1 MASAAF
7 SHILKVFP
15 YNTMKALHMP
25 KMSDSTMQ
33 GLDLIKTHT
42 PWILMLLGVSWCI
55 FKTFQAWYFKP
66 GSRQPTSSPKKQQTQ
81 DNEEAYHTIH
91 PLPNFHLEAEQP
103 LKLRPFKPIYH
114 MTMALE
120 STTFSDLIAMDNT
133 FSSRCSIR
141 KGLIQSNRHDVLACT
156 PRGAPAVLELYHW
169 LTSTYLPRRFPSL
182 YTQQENGLHNTITGE
197 TMPSPLP
204 PSSDAESALQY
215 LGENID
221 TDFFLLLPS
230 LNAHDEGKYRLEAF
244 INTFPSGFNTR
255 SKLGRLLADI
265 HAPVP
270 HYAAKLEKSM
280 DRFFASLPVGKMLKR
295 ANWSISTNGELF
307 CLAGNHLT
315 EAHLNPPNNT
325 HEQDAEEIDLK
336 KTVLRC
342 ERQTLHRL
350 PQTRALVFA
359 FKTYQYPIQEVKD
372 EGSGEILAQ
381 AIDGLARGS
390 VPDIRIYKKQ
400 VVWGE
405 KVKAFLRGE
414 INA

>member
-42 PWILMLLGVSWCI
+42 PWILMLLAVSWCI
-55 FKTFQAWYFKP
+55 FKPFQAWYFKP

-91 PLPNFHLEAEQP
+91 PLPHFHLEAEQP

-182 YTQQENGLHNTITGE
+182 YTQQKNGLHNTITGE
-197 TMPSPLP
+197 TMPFHLP
-204 PSSDAESALQY
+204 STDAESALQY

-295 ANWSISTNGELF
+295 ANWSISTNGEL
-307 CLAGNHLT
+307 
-315 EAHLNPPNNT
+315 
-325 HEQDAEEIDLK
+325 
-336 KTVLRC
+336 
-342 ERQTLHRL
+342 
-350 PQTRALVFA
+350 RALVFA

-390 VPDIRIYKKQ
+390 VPDIRIYKRQ